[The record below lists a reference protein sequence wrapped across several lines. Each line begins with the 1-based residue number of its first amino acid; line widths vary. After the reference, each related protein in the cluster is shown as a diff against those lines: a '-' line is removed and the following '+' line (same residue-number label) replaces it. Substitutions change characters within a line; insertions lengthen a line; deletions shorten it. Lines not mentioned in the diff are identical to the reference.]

1 MAGRPLAMSVV
12 FLLCVYSR
20 RAVLWC
26 ACLLPAAA
34 CRCREQAGT
43 PQNRTA
49 RVHTEEEHD
58 RHGEWPAG
66 HALLATQV
74 NNSIINILRAIRL
87 LISFLCF

>member
-1 MAGRPLAMSVV
+1 LA
-12 FLLCVYSR
+12 LQQPQPQPPHDTPR
-20 RAVLWC
+20 HRWR
-26 ACLLPAAA
+26 PAAA

-49 RVHTEEEHD
+49 RVHTQEEHD